1 MIAEAVAEVEERRQA
16 MCNERIRREMKRSG
30 IYCWQVADALNIA
43 ESTFYRM
50 MRHELPEKRRSE
62 VLAAIAK
69 VKAG

>member
-1 MIAEAVAEVEERRQA
+1 
-16 MCNERIRREMKRSG
+16 MCNEMIRREMKRCG
-30 IYCWQVADALNIA
+30 IYCWQVADKLGVA

-62 VLAAIAK
+62 VLAAIGK